1 VRDKVAALLDRE
13 ILYVEDNLDTGEL
26 VRAVLDTLGYATTVV
41 TNVSEAKQII
51 GTSQHFLLYLID
63 VRLPDGSGIDL
74 CRWIR
79 QSDSSTPIA
88 VYSANSSY
96 MADAFSAGAQAFVPK
111 SGDIELLE
119 STVLRLAGNNSIVT
133 P

>member
-1 VRDKVAALLDRE
+1 MLDRT

-26 VRAVLDTLGYATTVV
+26 VRAVLNTLGYETTVV
-41 TNVSEAKQII
+41 TNLSEARERI
-51 GTSQHFLLYLID
+51 GASQHFTLYLID

-79 QSDSSTPIA
+79 KSDSTTPIA
-88 VYSANSSY
+88 VYSANPTY
-96 MADAFSAGAQAFVPK
+96 MAEALSAGAQAFVPK

-119 STVLRLAGNNSIVT
+119 STVQRLAGNNSTVR

>member
-1 VRDKVAALLDRE
+1 MTPNDRS

-26 VRAVLDTLGYATTVV
+26 VRAVLGSLGYETTIA
-41 TNVSEAKQII
+41 TNVSEAKQVIN
-51 GTSQHFLLYLID
+51 TSQFLLFLID

-79 QSDSSTPIA
+79 KADSSTPIA
-88 VYSANSSY
+88 VYSANPTC
-96 MADAFSAGAQAFVPK
+96 MADALSAGAQAFIPK

-119 STVLRLAGNNSIVT
+119 STVQRLTTQHST
-133 P
+133 S

>member
-1 VRDKVAALLDRE
+1 MDRT

-26 VRAVLDTLGYATTVV
+26 VRAVLNTLGYETTVV
-41 TNVSEAKQII
+41 TNLSEARERI
-51 GTSQHFLLYLID
+51 GASQHFTLYLID

-79 QSDSSTPIA
+79 KSDSTTPIA
-88 VYSANSSY
+88 VYSANPTY
-96 MADAFSAGAQAFVPK
+96 MAEALSAGAQAFVPK

-119 STVLRLAGNNSIVT
+119 STVQRLAGNNSTVR